1 MGDFNFPEID
11 WNLEICST
19 RSEHPAAQ
27 FLTNLQD
34 CFVQQ
39 LVTEPTHYRALQKAN
54 ILDLLLVK
62 DESHVSNIMYYPPI
76 GKSHHSVITFEM
88 PIFSSEQN
96 KLKGKYYLMDR
107 GEYGKMKDELNAID
121 WASSFKNKSVDE
133 AWYFLYNTIQRLQ
146 DKHIP
151 SKHFFTGT
159 KHKTVS
165 TDVLDKIK
173 IKRKA
178 YKWFRKYRT
187 KENFNAYAKARNQ
200 VTWVLRKQIKQKEL
214 LIAKNI
220 KTNPKTFFNYVTSR
234 CKSKETVSSL
244 LTPLG
249 ELTKTDKEKAE
260 VLNEF
265 FASVFTKEDTNNVP
279 VIDKKTVIE
288 ISSVSITE
296 DMIKNKLNQ
305 LKVDKA
311 AGPDKLQPRLL
322 KELKDSLTKP
332 LKLLFDK
339 SIACGKIPSSWKV
352 AEVKPIFKKGN
363 KQSAENYRP
372 ISLTSVVCK
381 LFEGFIRDSLTKH
394 LIDNK
399 LLSDSQYGFTAGRSC
414 VTQLL
419 STINDWFLKLEE
431 GNSVDAFYLDLQKAF
446 DTVPH
451 ARLISKLNCYG
462 IGGSLLSWIS
472 DFLTQRTQ
480 YVKIGN
486 DCSGYSDVTSGVP
499 QGSVLGP
506 TLFIFYINDMPDV
519 LNCLVKIFA
528 DDTKIYQ
535 VVNDKSDAASMQT
548 NINKLTEW
556 ANTWQIKFNS
566 GKCKVMHLGHQNN
579 QYEYFMEENKLETT
593 SAEKDLGVIV
603 DPKLLFDDH
612 VSQTVKKANRLCGML
627 VSNIQCKEKD
637 IMVPLFKALVRPVLE
652 YGNSVWTTCLKK
664 HNTAIENVQRRFTKK
679 IVGLQELSYEQRLE
693 TIKLPSLEF
702 RRLL

>member
-1 MGDFNFPEID
+1 
-11 WNLEICST
+11 
-19 RSEHPAAQ
+19 
-27 FLTNLQD
+27 
-34 CFVQQ
+34 
-39 LVTEPTHYRALQKAN
+39 
-54 ILDLLLVK
+54 
-62 DESHVSNIMYYPPI
+62 
-76 GKSHHSVITFEM
+76 
-88 PIFSSEQN
+88 
-96 KLKGKYYLMDR
+96 
-107 GEYGKMKDELNAID
+107 
-121 WASSFKNKSVDE
+121 
-133 AWYFLYNTIQRLQ
+133 
-146 DKHIP
+146 
-151 SKHFFTGT
+151 
-159 KHKTVS
+159 
-165 TDVLDKIK
+165 
-173 IKRKA
+173 
-178 YKWFRKYRT
+178 
-187 KENFNAYAKARNQ
+187 
-200 VTWVLRKQIKQKEL
+200 
-214 LIAKNI
+214 
-220 KTNPKTFFNYVTSR
+220 
-234 CKSKETVSSL
+234 
-244 LTPLG
+244 
-249 ELTKTDKEKAE
+249 
-260 VLNEF
+260 
-265 FASVFTKEDTNNVP
+265 
-279 VIDKKTVIE
+279 
-288 ISSVSITE
+288 
-296 DMIKNKLNQ
+296 MIKNKLNQ

-431 GNSVDAFYLDLQKAF
+431 GNSVDAVYLDLQKAF

-451 ARLISKLNCYG
+451 ARLISKLKCYG

-612 VSQTVKKANRLCGML
+612 VSQTVKKASRLCGML

-664 HNTAIENVQRRFTKK
+664 HNTTIENVQRRFTKK

-702 RRLL
+702 RRLRGDMIETYKIIHGIYDENTTNTLFHKNVLTNTRGHSLKLSKQNVVTSKYSRFFTNRVINAWNNLPEHVVSAGTVNSFKNGIDSFWKSNVYKTNL